1 MRRPL
6 LILVVML
13 LAGAAAFLGG
23 QRFAACWRAKQMAR
37 PTDDL
42 DWLRLEF
49 RLNDAE
55 LARIRQLHDG
65 YLPKC
70 RESCERIDARKRELQ
85 ALLASPTNA
94 TATVEQKLIEVGTV
108 RAQCQA
114 AMLEHFREVSQ
125 VMPPEQ
131 GRRYLAEMQRLTLGF
146 HEQIE
151 RTMSPAA
158 SDPHAHREHRGP

>member
-13 LAGAAAFLGG
+13 LAGAAAFFGG
-23 QRFAACWRAKQMAR
+23 QRLVAYWCAKHMPR

-42 DWLRLEF
+42 AWLRLEF

-55 LARIRQLHDG
+55 LARVRQLHEG

-70 RESCERIDARKRELQ
+70 REFCERIDTRKRELQ
-85 ALLASPTNA
+85 ALLVSPANA
-94 TATVEQKLIEVGTV
+94 NATVEQKLIEVGTV

-114 AMLEHFREVSQ
+114 AMLQHFREISQ

-131 GRRYLAEMQRLTLGF
+131 GRRYLVEMQRLTLGF

-158 SDPHAHREHRGP
+158 TDPHGHR

>member
-13 LAGAAAFLGG
+13 LAGTAAFFGG
-23 QRFAACWRAKQMAR
+23 QRLVSYWCAKHMAR

-42 DWLRLEF
+42 AWLRLEF

-55 LARIRQLHDG
+55 LARVRRLHDG

-70 RESCERIDARKRELQ
+70 REFCERIDARKRELQ
-85 ALLASPTNA
+85 ALLVSPTND
-94 TATVEQKLIEVGTV
+94 TATVEHKLIEVGTV

-114 AMLEHFREVSQ
+114 AMLQHFREVSQ

-151 RTMSPAA
+151 RTMSPVAT
-158 SDPHAHREHRGP
+158 DPHGHR